1 MRNRPGTRNG
11 AVAAAGVPSRN
22 GTAQG
27 VKESRMWSMQP
38 VRRAAAR
45 TISPELQWAL
55 WSFLGG
61 FAVSLAAS
69 LLR

>member
-1 MRNRPGTRNG
+1 
-11 AVAAAGVPSRN
+11 
-22 GTAQG
+22 
-27 VKESRMWSMQP
+27 MWSMQP